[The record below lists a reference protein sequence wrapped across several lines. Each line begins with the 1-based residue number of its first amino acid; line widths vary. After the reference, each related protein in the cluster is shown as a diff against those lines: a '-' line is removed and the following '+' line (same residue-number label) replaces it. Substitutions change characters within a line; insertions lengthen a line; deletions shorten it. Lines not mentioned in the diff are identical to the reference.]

1 MALDAGTIEGY
12 LDLDISGFLDG
23 LSTAGDTLASST
35 SEWQSKTEGAG
46 SKIGS
51 TMQRVGAGLTLGLTT
66 SILGAGAA
74 AITMADQYDAA
85 SARMQSVLGLTADE
99 ADNLTE
105 VARGVYTNGFG
116 PSFDD
121 VVSTATE
128 VRTIL
133 GDLNNADMSY
143 VITGV
148 QTLADTMDMDVG
160 ESVRGVN
167 VLMDNFG
174 LSAQEAMDMLA
185 AGAQNG
191 LNYSDELGDNLAE
204 YGPRLSQMGFSAKQ
218 YFQILENGTE
228 SGAYN
233 LDKVNDFLNEFQTS
247 LSDGRMD
254 ENIGKFST
262 ATQELFRQW
271 KNGSATGAEVYES
284 VIKDLNGMEDG
295 YEKAQLASAMW
306 SSLGEDNAMAMI
318 DAMSTAGDT
327 FDDVAGKSQDM
338 ADTASQSLGSQFT
351 SLVRSVQ
358 DALADLGASG
368 TGPISSLIS
377 MLQGLVDAFRN
388 LSPEAKQVVTV
399 IAMVVAAVGPVL
411 TVVGTVMTQV
421 SRITSAIS
429 TVKTAVSGLS
439 GVFTALSGPVGI
451 VIAVIAAL
459 AAAFI
464 YLWNTNEEFRN
475 GVMEVW
481 NEIVA
486 FIQPIIEQLMVMFQ
500 TYWPIIQ
507 QTVTDV
513 MTQIWNIMQMV
524 WPIIQQII
532 TEVGNAILLFIQTAW
547 PIIQQVIMGVMT
559 TIQTIMQTAWPV
571 IQQIISV
578 VMTAIQAFMDNVWPH
593 IQTVITTVMTVVQ
606 SVISTVWNFIQTI
619 FNTYG
624 TQIQSIIGSV
634 FSNIQA
640 VITTVMGVI
649 QGIITTITGIIS
661 GDWSAVWSGI
671 QQVAS
676 SIWSGIQSIVSNAI
690 NIVSNVIS
698 AVLSTISSL
707 WQSAWDGISS
717 FLSGVWEG
725 IKSAVSDGINNVVSF
740 FSDLPGNILNALGN
754 VGNLLWDAGSSI
766 IDGLL
771 GGLQDAAD
779 GLFGWVGGIADTIAS
794 LKGPLPYDR
803 KLLIPAGEAIIG
815 GLRKSMMSS
824 FEEVKD
830 EVSQMGGEI
839 ADEFNSDL
847 KPIDYDMKI
856 NVPDQKSIDKLKKTA
871 GFMGKIAAFQS
882 ELNDSK
888 YSYKADQSFGLNI
901 DYDKLGLVIMDNLRN
916 APIQANVDVT
926 MQDGDVYMD
935 SERVGRKVAPVVSRV
950 QVKDSKVRR

>member
-12 LDLDISGFLDG
+12 LDLDISGFLNG
-23 LSTAGDTLASST
+23 LSTAGENL
-35 SEWQSKTEGAG
+35 SKTTFDWQKKTDGAG

-51 TMQRVGAGLTLGLTT
+51 KMQKIGAGLTLGLTT
-66 SILGAGAA
+66 PILGAGAA
-74 AITMADQYDAA
+74 AITMAAQYDSA
-85 SARMQSVLGLTADE
+85 SAKMQSVLGITADE
-99 ADNLTE
+99 ADSLTQ
-105 VARGVYTNGFG
+105 VARNIYTSGFG

-133 GDLNNADMSY
+133 GDLNTVDMDY
-143 VITGV
+143 VTTGV
-148 QTLADTMDMDVG
+148 QNLADTMDMDVG
-160 ESVRGVN
+160 ESVRGIN

-174 LSAQEAMDMLA
+174 LSAQEAMDMFA

-191 LNYSDELGDNLAE
+191 LNYSDELGDNIAE
-204 YGPRLSQMGFSAKQ
+204 YGPRLSQMGFSAQQ

-262 ATQELFRQW
+262 ATQDLFKQW
-271 KNGSATGAEVYES
+271 KEGSATGAEVYES
-284 VIKDLNGMEDG
+284 VISDLAGMEDG

-318 DAMSTAGDT
+318 DAMTTAGDT

-377 MLQGLVDAFRN
+377 MLQGLVDAFQN

-399 IAMVVAAVGPVL
+399 IAMVVAAIGPVL
-411 TVVGTVMTQV
+411 TVVGTVMTQAKRIV
-421 SRITSAIS
+421 SVVSTIKTTIS
-429 TVKTAVSGLS
+429 SLS

-451 VIAVIAAL
+451 VIAIVAAL
-459 AAAFI
+459 AAAFV

-481 NEIVA
+481 NQIVA

-507 QTVTDV
+507 QTVTNV

-547 PIIQQVIMGVMT
+547 PIIQQVIQGVMT
-559 TIQTIMQTAWPV
+559 TIQTIMQTAWPI

-593 IQTVITTVMTVVQ
+593 IQTLITNVMNVVQ
-606 SVISTVWNFIQTI
+606 TIISTVWGLIQTI

-624 TQIQSIIGSV
+624 TQIQNIVSTV
-634 FSNIQA
+634 FNQIQN
-640 VITTVMGVI
+640 VINTVMGVI
-649 QGIITTITGIIS
+649 QGIIDVVTGIIS
-661 GDWSAVWSGI
+661 GNWEQVWNGI
-671 QQVAS
+671 NNIAS
-676 SIWSGIQSIVSNAI
+676 SVWNGIKTTVQNAI
-690 NIVSNVIS
+690 NIVSNVIDG
-698 AVLSTISSL
+698 ALSTISSL
-707 WQSAWDGISS
+707 WESAWDGISS
-717 FLSGVWEG
+717 FLSDAWEG
-725 IKSAVSDGINNVVSF
+725 IKSAVSDGIDSVVNF
-740 FSDLPGNILNALGN
+740 FSDLPGNILSAIGD

-771 GGLQDAAD
+771 GGLQSAAE
-779 GLFGWVGGIADTIAS
+779 GMFGWVGGIADTIAS

-815 GLRKSMMSS
+815 GLKKSMMSS
-824 FEEVKD
+824 FEDVKD
-830 EVSQMGGEI
+830 EVSKMGGEI

-856 NVPDQKSIDKLKKTA
+856 NVPDQKSIDKLKQTA
-871 GFMGKIAAFQS
+871 GFMSKIAASQS
-882 ELNDSK
+882 ELDDSK
-888 YSYKADQSFGLNI
+888 YSYRSDQSFGLNI
-901 DYDKLGLVIMDNLRN
+901 DYNKLGLVITENLRN

-950 QVKDSKVRR
+950 QVKGSKVRR

>member
-85 SARMQSVLGLTADE
+85 SARMQSVLGLTTDE
-99 ADNLTE
+99 ADNLTD

-133 GDLNNADMSY
+133 GDLNNTDMSY
-143 VITGV
+143 VTTGV
-148 QTLADTMDMDVG
+148 QNLADTMDMDVG
-160 ESVRGVN
+160 ESVRGIN
-167 VLMDNFG
+167 VLMESFG
-174 LSAQEAMDMLA
+174 LSAQEAMDMFA

-204 YGPRLSQMGFSAKQ
+204 YGPKLSQMGFSAEQ

-228 SGAYN
+228 NGAYN

-271 KNGSATGAEVYES
+271 KEGSATGAEVYES
-284 VIKDLNGMEDG
+284 VINDLNGMEDG

-306 SSLGEDNAMAMI
+306 SSLGEDNAMGMIEAMT
-318 DAMSTAGDT
+318 SAGDT

-338 ADTASQSLGSQFT
+338 ADAASQSLGSQFT

-358 DALADLGASG
+358 DALADLGESG
-368 TGPISSLIS
+368 VGPISTVIGFLQQLVNWFRSL
-377 MLQGLVDAFRN
+377 D
-388 LSPEAKQVVTV
+388 PEAKQMITT
-399 IAMVVAAVGPVL
+399 IALIVAAIGPLILVI
-411 TVVGTVMTQV
+411 GTI
-421 SRITSAIS
+421 ITSFQRIQS
-429 TVKTAVSGLS
+429 TITTIRAG
-439 GVFTALSGPVGI
+439 FTALQTALGGI
-451 VIAVIAAL
+451 SAPIIAVVAVIAAL

-464 YLWNTNEEFRN
+464 YLWNTNEQFRTA
-475 GVMEVW
+475 VIDTW
-481 NEIVA
+481 NQIVA
-486 FIQPIIEQLMVMFQ
+486 FVQPIIEQLVVMFQ
-500 TYWPIIQ
+500 TYWPMIQ
-507 QTVTDV
+507 QTVMNAV
-513 MTQIWNIMQMV
+513 TQIW
-524 WPIIQQII
+524 
-532 TEVGNAILLFIQTAW
+532 TLIQTAW
-547 PIIQQVIMGVMT
+547 PTIQQVITNVM
-559 TIQTIMQTAWPV
+559 MM
-571 IQQIISV
+571 IQQIIVTAWPYIQSIIQT
-578 VMTAIQAFMDNVWPH
+578 VMQLIQAFMDNVWPH
-593 IQTVITTVMTVVQ
+593 IQNVIMTVMTVVQ
-606 SVISTVWNFIQTI
+606 NVISTAWNFIQTI
-619 FNTYG
+619 FTTYG
-624 TQIQSIIGSV
+624 AQIQSVIESV
-634 FSNIQA
+634 FNIIQS
-640 VITTVMGVI
+640 VITTVLGVI
-649 QGIITTITGIIS
+649 QGVIQTVTGIIS

-690 NIVSNVIS
+690 NIVSNIIS
-698 AVLSTISSL
+698 AVLGTIQSIWS
-707 WQSAWDGISS
+707 SAWNSVTS
-717 FLSGVWEG
+717 FLSGAWEN
-725 IKSAVSDGINNVVSF
+725 IKSGVSNGIDGVLGFIRN
-740 FSDLPGNILNALGN
+740 LPGNILSALGN

-766 IDGLL
+766 IDGLWN
-771 GGLQDAAD
+771 GLKSAAQGMFD
-779 GLFGWVGGIADTIAS
+779 WVGGIAGTIAS

-824 FEEVKD
+824 FEDVKD
-830 EVSQMGGEI
+830 EVSKMGGEI
-839 ADEFNSDL
+839 AEEFNSDL

-856 NVPDQKSIDKLKKTA
+856 NIPDQKSIDKLKSTA
-871 GFMGKIAAFQS
+871 GFMNQIAASQK
-882 ELNDSK
+882 ELDGSK
-888 YSYKADQSFGLNI
+888 YTYSTDQSFGLNV
-901 DYDKLGLVIMDNLRN
+901 DYEKLGSVIAENFRN
-916 APIQANVDVT
+916 APIEANVDVT

-950 QVKDSKVRR
+950 QVKDSRVRR

>member
-85 SARMQSVLGLTADE
+85 SARMQSVLGLAADE
-99 ADNLTE
+99 ADNLTD

-143 VITGV
+143 VTTGI
-148 QTLADTMDMDVG
+148 QNLADTMDMDVG

-167 VLMDNFG
+167 VLMNSFG
-174 LSAQEAMDMLA
+174 LSAQEAMDMFA

-191 LNYSDELGDNLAE
+191 LNYSDELGDNIAE
-204 YGPRLSQMGFSAKQ
+204 YGPKLSQMGFSAEQ

-228 SGAYN
+228 NGAYN

-262 ATQELFRQW
+262 ATQELFQQW

-284 VIKDLNGMEDG
+284 VINDLNGMEDG

-318 DAMSTAGDT
+318 EAMSSTGDT
-327 FDDVAGKSQDM
+327 FDDVAGKSQEM
-338 ADTASQSLGSQFT
+338 ADAASQSLGSQFT

-358 DALADLGASG
+358 DALADLGESG
-368 TGPISSLIS
+368 VGPISTLIGFLQQLVNGFRSL
-377 MLQGLVDAFRN
+377 D
-388 LSPEAKQVVTV
+388 PEAKQMITT
-399 IAMVVAAVGPVL
+399 IALIVAAIGPLILVI
-411 TVVGTVMTQV
+411 GTI
-421 SRITSAIS
+421 ITSFQRIQS
-429 TVKTAVSGLS
+429 TITMIRTG
-439 GVFTALSGPVGI
+439 FTALQTALGGISAPV
-451 VIAVIAAL
+451 VAVVAVIAAL

-464 YLWNTNEEFRN
+464 YLWNTNEQFRTA
-475 GVMEVW
+475 VIDAW
-481 NEIVA
+481 NQIVA
-486 FIQPIIEQLMVMFQ
+486 FVQPIIEQLVVMFQ
-500 TYWPIIQ
+500 TYWPLIQ
-507 QTVTDV
+507 QTVMNAV
-513 MTQIWNIMQMV
+513 TQIWTM
-524 WPIIQQII
+524 
-532 TEVGNAILLFIQTAW
+532 IQTAW
-547 PIIQQVIMGVMT
+547 PTIQQVITNVM
-559 TIQTIMQTAWPV
+559 MM
-571 IQQIISV
+571 IQQIIATAWPYIQSIIQT
-578 VMTAIQAFMDNVWPH
+578 VMQLIQAFMDNVWPH
-593 IQTVITTVMTVVQ
+593 IQNVIMTVMTVVQ
-606 SVISTVWNFIQTI
+606 NVISTAWNFIQTI
-619 FNTYG
+619 FSTYG
-624 TQIQSIIGSV
+624 AQIQSVIESVFNIIQSII
-634 FSNIQA
+634 
-640 VITTVMGVI
+640 TTVLGVI
-649 QGIITTITGIIS
+649 QGVIQTVTGIIS

-690 NIVSNVIS
+690 NIVSNIIS
-698 AVLSTISSL
+698 GVLGTIQSIWS
-707 WQSAWDGISS
+707 SAWNSVTS
-717 FLSGVWEG
+717 FLSGAWEN
-725 IKSAVSDGINNVVSF
+725 IKSGVSNGIDGVLGFIRN
-740 FSDLPGNILNALGN
+740 LPGNILNALGN

-766 IDGLL
+766 INGLWN
-771 GGLQDAAD
+771 GLKSAAQGMFD
-779 GLFGWVGGIADTIAS
+779 WVGGIASTIAS

-815 GLRKSMMSS
+815 GLEKSMMSS
-824 FEEVKD
+824 FKDVKD
-830 EVSQMGGEI
+830 EVSKMGSEI
-839 ADEFNSDL
+839 AEEFNSDL

-856 NVPDQKSIDKLKKTA
+856 NIPDQKSIDKLKDTA
-871 GFMGKIAAFQS
+871 GFMGQIAASQA
-882 ELNDSK
+882 ELGSSK
-888 YSYKADQSFGLNI
+888 YSYSTDQSFGLAI
-901 DYDKLGLVIMDNLRN
+901 DYDKLGNVIAENFRN
-916 APIQANVDVT
+916 APIEANVDVT

-950 QVKDSKVRR
+950 QVKDSRVRR